1 MIATTSILV
10 LTFLIAVSVG
20 YIGYLAFGAS
30 TKGVILYNLPNDD
43 PASIF
48 AKCAYVLTICGSFVL
63 IIQPIFYIMESSK
76 WYSNLIYSNREPKE
90 DKKEEAKEMDPDQ
103 AAANLS
109 ADFDT
114 VQQKDEENA
123 SDQSDTSIS
132 CGKWFLFALFRILI
146 VFTIAGLSFLIPN
159 IHILLTLA
167 GSVLG
172 TLVNII
178 LPVLFYNKA
187 YNWSDKN

>member
-1 MIATTSILV
+1 ME
-10 LTFLIAVSVG
+10 
-20 YIGYLAFGAS
+20 
-30 TKGVILYNLPNDD
+30 PND
-43 PASIF
+43 
-48 AKCAYVLTICGSFVL
+48 
-63 IIQPIFYIMESSK
+63 
-76 WYSNLIYSNREPKE
+76 
-90 DKKEEAKEMDPDQ
+90 

-109 ADFDT
+109 ADFET
-114 VQQKDEENA
+114 VQKDEDVA

-172 TLVNII
+172 TVVNIV
-178 LPVLFYNKA
+178 LPDIFYNRA
-187 YNWSDKN
+187 YNWSDKNKKKEKKEGTDADPEQEKLMEGMEGQEMEAPKDKPVEASGGDPRLGVKVGNWIVLILGVAIGIVGLTYCIIEIKDGEAKADEA

>member
-1 MIATTSILV
+1 
-10 LTFLIAVSVG
+10 
-20 YIGYLAFGAS
+20 
-30 TKGVILYNLPNDD
+30 
-43 PASIF
+43 
-48 AKCAYVLTICGSFVL
+48 
-63 IIQPIFYIMESSK
+63 MEDEK
-76 WYSNLIYSNREPKE
+76 
-90 DKKEEAKEMDPDQ
+90 

-109 ADFDT
+109 ADFET
-114 VQQKDEENA
+114 VQKDEDNE

-172 TLVNII
+172 TVVNIV
-178 LPVLFYNKA
+178 LPVLFYNRA
-187 YNWSDKN
+187 YNWTDKNKKQQKLKGGDNGDDESEKLMENEGMDGEGKADKSESPATGDPRLGVKIGNWIVLILGVAIGIVGLTYCIIEIKDGEAKADEA